1 MGEFDLE
8 LALSKDEDG
17 DEDVVVPVTSLWPDD
32 PDPGVAPDPV
42 VTMPPPDPADEG
54 ELGDEV
60 LLLLLVLS
68 AAFSTDK

>member
-17 DEDVVVPVTSLWPDD
+17 DEDVAVAASLAD
-32 PDPGVAPDPV
+32 PAVAAV
-42 VTMPPPDPADEG
+42 ATMPDEG
-54 ELGDEV
+54 EFGDEV